1 MMALFIVLWLLNTS
15 KAVKEAVAGDFK
27 DPAGTANKVG
37 SNIAG
42 SGEKILV
49 SHDNM
54 SQLMEKL
61 EMAIKQMPNFEKV
74 KKHRAMTITSE
85 GPGIELTESTSG
97 TFFDSGSPNL
107 NADGKQIVKILA
119 QELAKLP
126 DKLALKGHTDSSPFA
141 DRRNYGNWE
150 LSSERTQ
157 RAG

>member
-1 MMALFIVLWLLNTS
+1 MALFIVLWLLNTS

-74 KKHRAMTITSE
+74 KKHTGDDHHERRA
-85 GPGIELTESTSG
+85 GYR
-97 TFFDSGSPNL
+97 
-107 NADGKQIVKILA
+107 ADGIDQW
-119 QELAKLP
+119 
-126 DKLALKGHTDSSPFA
+126 HFF
-141 DRRNYGNWE
+141 
-150 LSSERTQ
+150 
-157 RAG
+157 